1 MFVLV
6 YASLLFLVLRFSV
19 TLFNFL
25 SNPKLGY
32 YGKHYKDRVSVVFCG
47 YEGHPDGTGM
57 TQAELSRQ
65 LAYDNLQVVLPGRD
79 QGKTALSACIDGDY
93 VLVLEPGMV
102 LGKGL
107 VNSLIFRIK
116 TFNLGMV
123 AVLPDNLLQTFSH
136 YLFLPMADFAL
147 INLFPLKL
155 VSLTAQPALSLPVRG
170 CMFYDAETYLACL
183 ESLSGGMPA
192 SQDAVRQIKQ
202 MGLGV
207 EVLLA
212 NGFVRAETAR
222 PDITSERVIFSVF
235 GGNALIALVY
245 LLMTVAAP
253 LVMMLN
259 FGPEF
264 LVLPFGLIF
273 MARIMVSLMFR
284 QHPVINLLLHPL
296 QLGAMVL
303 LVFRRLIF
311 GKRIA

>member
-1 MFVLV
+1 MLILV

-32 YGKHYKDRVSVVFCG
+32 YGKHYQDRISVVFCG
-47 YEGHPDGTGM
+47 YEGSHEISRM

-65 LAYDNLQVVLPGRD
+65 LAYDNLQLVQPGRD
-79 QGKTALSACIDGDY
+79 QGNKALPECIEGDY
-93 VLVLEPGMV
+93 VLVLEPGV
-102 LGKGL
+102 VPEKGL
-107 VNSLIFRIK
+107 VHSLIFRIK

-123 AVLPDNLLQTFSH
+123 AVLPDNLMQTFSH
-136 YLFLPMADFAL
+136 YLFLPLADFAL
-147 INLFPLKL
+147 ISLFPLKL
-155 VSLTAQPALSLPVRG
+155 ISLTAQPALSLPVRG
-170 CMFYDAETYLACL
+170 CMFYDAKTYRACL
-183 ESLSGGMPA
+183 ESLPDGMP
-192 SQDAVRQIKQ
+192 SGQDAVRQIKQ

-212 NGFVRAETAR
+212 NGFVREETAI
-222 PDITSERVIFSVF
+222 PDIMSERLIFSVF
-235 GGNALIALVY
+235 GGNALVALVY
-245 LLMTVAAP
+245 LLLTVAAP
-253 LVMMLN
+253 LVMILN
-259 FGPEF
+259 FRPEF